1 MRIKEICI
9 IDGLFKRKIDF
20 INQTNLIFSE
30 ENSCGKTTLIRFILY
45 SLGYQ
50 IPSTKNLKFENCY
63 VSCSLELDNGDIV
76 QLHRPN
82 FFSISINGE
91 DKSFAL
97 PEQQDELHELLFG
110 TKNKNILHN
119 ILGAYYFDQEKGWTL
134 LNRGV
139 VIGSIH
145 FNIEELIRGI
155 SGLDCSKLIARE
167 RQVNSDLSK
176 YKQMYSI
183 AQYRDSVQ
191 HDTLIAD
198 TYEEE
203 TDAELQQL
211 LIEKNN
217 LQREISRV
225 GQTISG
231 NKKFMDYVDEMKLLV
246 VTEGGQ
252 QINITKDNIVGLND
266 SVEYLIAKKKIL
278 MRELSEVLK
287 KIERVSSQQIKEKQQ
302 LAFFKSESLA
312 EVFDKQIVKLPMNQ
326 VAIKNA
332 MDELVKEKKQLR
344 EEILRLSR
352 SNNSVVMSMYKTVV
366 SYATELGIGNSE
378 SVTQKYLFT
387 SNLKELS
394 GAVLHKMVFAFKLAY
409 IKEIE
414 NNLDIKLPIILD
426 SPRGKEV
433 DDKNIILMMDILKR
447 DFKDNQIIIAS
458 IFEYNFETVKKIE
471 IKDRLLCGPR

>member
-63 VSCSLELDNGDIV
+63 VSCSLELDNGDII

-97 PEQQDELHELLFG
+97 PEQQDEFHELLFG
-110 TKNKNILHN
+110 IKNKNILHN

-145 FNIEELIRGI
+145 FNIEELIRGV

-183 AQYRDSVQ
+183 TQYRDSVQ
-191 HDTLIAD
+191 HETLIAD

-203 TDAELQQL
+203 TDAKLQQL

-332 MDELVKEKKQLR
+332 IDELVKEKKQLR
-344 EEILRLSR
+344 EEISRLSR

-471 IKDRLLCGPR
+471 IKDRLLCDPR